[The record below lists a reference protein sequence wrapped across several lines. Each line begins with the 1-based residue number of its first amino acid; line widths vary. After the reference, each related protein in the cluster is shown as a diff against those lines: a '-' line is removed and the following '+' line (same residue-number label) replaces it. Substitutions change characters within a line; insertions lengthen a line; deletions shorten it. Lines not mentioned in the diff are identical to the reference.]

1 MRFVKYIAKHVYRF
15 LLFFLLTAFIV
26 TCSLLLFLRSVDI
39 EVELLRQNATATFI
53 NVVFLSLLFC
63 IINEVRIYLTDTR
76 AVDRIET
83 SLQKITAGDF
93 SEKIEPLSVPFDNR
107 FNLIIADINR
117 MTEELAGVETLRS
130 DFIANV
136 SHELKTPLAVMQNYA
151 RMLKSP
157 ALSEEERLQYAEAIS
172 SAAKRLSDLISNI
185 LRLNKLENQQIYP
198 NAETYDL
205 SEQLCACLLQ
215 FEPVLDEKALD
226 VENDIADGVY
236 ITADA
241 ELLSLVWNN
250 LFSNAV
256 KFTPPGGKITVRLH
270 EKGGIC
276 VVTVADTGC
285 GISREV
291 GAHIFEK
298 FYQGD
303 TSHAEQGNG
312 LGLALVKRVV
322 EIVGGE
328 IEVESEVGKGTAFTV
343 RLGSKRRAEI

>member
-1 MRFVKYIAKHVYRF
+1 MKFVKYIARHVYRF

-26 TCSLLLFLRSVDI
+26 TCSMLLFLRSVDI

-63 IINEVRIYLTDTR
+63 IINEVRIYLTDAR

-107 FNLIIADINR
+107 FNLIIAGINR
-117 MTEELAGVETLRS
+117 MTEELAGVETLRA

-151 RMLKSP
+151 RILKSP
-157 ALSEEERLQYAEAIS
+157 TLSEEDRLQYAEAING
-172 SAAKRLSDLISNI
+172 AAKRLSDLITNI

-205 SEQLCACLLQ
+205 SEQLCECLLQ
-215 FEPVLDEKALD
+215 FEPILEEKALE
-226 VENDIADGVY
+226 VENDIADGVF

-276 VVTVADTGC
+276 AVTVADTGC

-303 TSHAEQGNG
+303 KSHAEQGNG

-328 IEVESEVGKGTAFTV
+328 ITVESEVDKGTAFTV
-343 RLGSKRRAEI
+343 KLGSKRRAEI